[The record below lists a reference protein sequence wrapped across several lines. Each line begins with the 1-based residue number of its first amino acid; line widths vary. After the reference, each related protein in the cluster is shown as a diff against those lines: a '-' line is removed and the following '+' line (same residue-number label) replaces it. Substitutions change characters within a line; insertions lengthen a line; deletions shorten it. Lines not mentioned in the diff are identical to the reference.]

1 MLPQDSLE
9 IAKKVVLDPLPYVNG
24 AVFLGM
30 TAADWDLGMKIII
43 GLGSIVWTW
52 WKVYHE
58 WKKYQ
63 ETQSKK
69 CDCPQI
75 EEK

>member
-1 MLPQDSLE
+1 MSTQDTLE
-9 IAKKVVLDPLPYVNG
+9 IAKKVMIDPLPYVNG

-43 GLGSIVWTW
+43 GVGSIIWTW

-58 WKKYQ
+58 WQARREKKK
-63 ETQSKK
+63 E
-69 CDCPQI
+69 CNCNPQQP
-75 EEK
+75 E